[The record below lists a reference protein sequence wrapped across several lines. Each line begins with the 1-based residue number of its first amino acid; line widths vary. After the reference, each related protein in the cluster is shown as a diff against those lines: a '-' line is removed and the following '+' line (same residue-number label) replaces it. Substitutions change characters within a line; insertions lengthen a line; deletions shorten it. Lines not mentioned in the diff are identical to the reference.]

1 MKKILIV
8 EDDKYLANAHRVK
21 LSKSG
26 FEAMIAY
33 DGEQA
38 IQTLESFSPDLI
50 VLDLIM
56 PNKDG
61 FAVLAELKQNPKW
74 QHIPVIVTSNLSQK
88 EDINRALELGAANYI
103 IKSNSDLNDLLVK
116 IHTILD
122 TQPTT

>member
-26 FEAMIAY
+26 FEAIIAY
-33 DGEQA
+33 DGEEA
-38 IQTLESFSPDLI
+38 VRTCETFNPDI
-50 VLDLIM
+50 MILDLIL

-74 QHIPVIVTSNLSQK
+74 KNLPVIVTSNLSQK
-88 EDINRALELGAANYI
+88 EDINRALKLGASDYI
-103 IKSNSDLNDLLVK
+103 VKSNIDLNDLLQK
-116 IHTILD
+116 INSLLTA
-122 TQPTT
+122 QPAK

>member
-38 IQTLESFSPDLI
+38 IQSMDSFNPDLI
-50 VLDLIM
+50 LLDLIM

-61 FAVLAELKQNPKW
+61 FAVLAELKQTPKW

>member
-116 IHTILD
+116 IHTIID